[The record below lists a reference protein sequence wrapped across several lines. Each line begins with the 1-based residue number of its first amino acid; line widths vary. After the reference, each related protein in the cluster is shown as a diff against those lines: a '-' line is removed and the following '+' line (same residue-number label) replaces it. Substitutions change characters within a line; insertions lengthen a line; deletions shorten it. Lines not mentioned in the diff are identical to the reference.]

1 MEKIKILFCLF
12 VLGIITSQAQ
22 DVKKLLEKVTPEQLQ
37 SYIDLFRGEP
47 IKENQSG
54 YAERM
59 ARLANLTKNHFSA
72 LGLRTE
78 KDSSNNVIAVQTGT
92 YSNARNI
99 IISAH
104 YKPRPTVTDSGLDD
118 NASGMGALFLI
129 SKILQD
135 LRLSQNI
142 IFAAFSDYC
151 GAPYPSSSKNWMAGH
166 RSDLSK
172 LLVVFNMDS
181 IGAFNNT
188 PGSGAFSPPVTAI
201 FPDASADVKSEDNRG
216 NYIFVIAGNNSRSY
230 ANFMKT
236 EGKIYVP
243 GFHVVPTV
251 YAGSGAMLCEKFPP
265 FCLSDHGNF
274 WSSGYPALHISDMA
288 RNSPFNI
295 KFAVNVTKTVLASV
309 IDIGY

>member
-1 MEKIKILFCLF
+1 LILICLF
-12 VLGIITSQAQ
+12 ILGLIIPAKSQ
-22 DVKKLLEKVTPEQLQ
+22 DPDLKKLLEKVTIKDLQ
-37 SYIDLFRGEP
+37 TYIDLYRGEP
-47 IKENQSG
+47 IKDTQPG

-59 ARLANLTKNHFSA
+59 ARLANITKNHFTT

-78 KDSSNNVIAVQTGT
+78 KDSYNNIIAYKPGFEALR
-92 YSNARNI
+92 SI

-104 YKPRPTVTDSGLDD
+104 YKPRPQVTDSGLDD

-236 EGKIYVP
+236 EGKYTFPGSMSFLLFMLEVVLCYVKSFLHFVYQTMEIFGPQDILHFIYP
-243 GFHVVPTV
+243 IWQ
-251 YAGSGAMLCEKFPP
+251 E
-265 FCLSDHGNF
+265 
-274 WSSGYPALHISDMA
+274 I
-288 RNSPFNI
+288 
-295 KFAVNVTKTVLASV
+295 VLL
-309 IDIGY
+309 ILNLLLM